1 MSMISILKNTSST
14 HDAHE
19 NQVPAMLLKRR
30 QKALLLNALTV
41 FFISVATLIAIN
53 MITSC
58 QETQIIPVA
67 IRDISKGALIKQDD
81 LYYVNVPKNSVF
93 NNVINKDLIKN
104 AIIATC
110 NIKYGMPIFTSQ
122 ITQQAKIPPGFT
134 TISIKLA
141 SNNQDL
147 NIGENISIAF
157 SKVSRG
163 DNNENDIVQENKNI
177 SFIHDVIVVKAGNSS
192 QNALLAM
199 PAESALQII
208 NTQSIIPNLAVIA
221 IRG

>member
-30 QKALLLNALTV
+30 QKALLLNALTI

-67 IRDISKGALIKQDD
+67 IRDISKGTLIKQDD
-81 LYYVNVPKNSVF
+81 LSYVNVPKNSVF
-93 NNVINKDLIKN
+93 NHVINKDLIKN

-110 NIKYGMPIFTSQ
+110 NIFTSQ

-163 DNNENDIVQENKNI
+163 DHNENDIVQENKNI
-177 SFIHDVIVVKAGNSS
+177 SFIHDVIVVKTGNSS